1 MVATSS
7 LELGIDMGAVDRVI
21 QVGAPP
27 SVASALQRIGRAG
40 HVVGAVSTGDVYP
53 LHRGDLAPAVVTT
66 ERMLAG
72 EIEELRVPRHPLDVL
87 AQQTAAAAAAAG
99 DAGLE
104 VDAWFATITRAHPY
118 AGLDR
123 ALLDSVVELLTGAY
137 PSADFG
143 ELRARLVLGDD
154 GRLYPRPGALRLAA
168 TSGGTIPDRGMFG
181 VFLATDEQGSRRVGE
196 LDEEMVYESRVGD
209 VFTLGASAWQIQEIT
224 RDQVRVDPGAR
235 PHRPAPVLAR
245 RRRGAPGRVGAP
257 DRPPDQGDL
266 PQPRPP

>member
-1 MVATSS
+1 M
-7 LELGIDMGAVDRVI
+7 RVSRWTP
-21 QVGAPP
+21 GSRP
-27 SVASALQRIGRAG
+27 
-40 HVVGAVSTGDVYP
+40 
-53 LHRGDLAPAVVTT
+53 
-66 ERMLAG
+66 
-72 EIEELRVPRHPLDVL
+72 
-87 AQQTAAAAAAAG
+87 
-99 DAGLE
+99 
-104 VDAWFATITRAHPY
+104 ITRAHPY

-224 RDQVRVDPGAR
+224 RDQVRVIPGAR

-245 RRRGAPGRVGAP
+245 RRRGAPGRVRAP

-266 PQPRPP
+266 PQPRPTRLSAARRQRPVQPRHLRRGAAGRHRDAPGRRHRRDRTLPRRAGRLARGGALPPRPARCSARGPW